1 MTAMHGTNRLAGL
14 ALLVLVAGGCRR
26 EEAPA
31 ALGTLEWDRIELVA
45 EASEPLVEVAVREGD
60 RVEQGALVARLDDAR
75 LRADAA
81 AAAAEAA
88 RWRAVLAE
96 QRAGARSEALDEA
109 RALVRQG
116 ESQLRDSVQQLE
128 RIRTMHARGLVAAA
142 ELDRARNAR
151 ETRAAELAAAK
162 ARLALLLAGTRAE
175 SVAQTEAVIAA
186 AEARQRAATLAAD
199 RLRLVAP
206 RAGRIDSLPFE
217 PGDQPAR
224 GDTIATLLVGDRPH
238 ARVHV
243 PSAWRARVRV
253 GSRLAVSVEGVEAR
267 FPARVRNIASEPS
280 FTPYYALTGE
290 DASRLVY
297 LAELEL
303 EGPAAAELPAGLP
316 VRAVLT
322 P

>member
-1 MTAMHGTNRLAGL
+1 MTVAHRSKRLAGIV
-14 ALLVLVAGGCRR
+14 LLVLVAGGCRR
-26 EEAPA
+26 DEAPV

-45 EASEPLVEVAVREGD
+45 EASEPLLEIAVREGD
-60 RVEQGALVARLDDAR
+60 RVDRGALVARLDDAR

-81 AAAAEAA
+81 AAAAEAD

-116 ESQLRDSVQQLE
+116 ESQLRDSMQQLE
-128 RIRTMHARGLVAAA
+128 RIRTMRARNLVAAA

-162 ARLALLLAGTRAE
+162 ARLALLISGTRAE
-175 SVAQTEAVIAA
+175 SIAQTEAAIAA
-186 AEARQRAATLAAD
+186 AEARRSAVTLAAD
-199 RLRLVAP
+199 RMRLVAP

-224 GDTIATLLVGDRPH
+224 GDTIATLLVGDRPY
-238 ARVHV
+238 ARVYI
-243 PSAWRARVRV
+243 PSAWRARVQV
-253 GSRLAVSVEGVEAR
+253 GSKLAVSVEGVASQLA
-267 FPARVRNIASEPS
+267 ARVRNVANEPS

-297 LAELEL
+297 LAELDL
-303 EGPAAAELPAGLP
+303 DGAAAAALPAGLP